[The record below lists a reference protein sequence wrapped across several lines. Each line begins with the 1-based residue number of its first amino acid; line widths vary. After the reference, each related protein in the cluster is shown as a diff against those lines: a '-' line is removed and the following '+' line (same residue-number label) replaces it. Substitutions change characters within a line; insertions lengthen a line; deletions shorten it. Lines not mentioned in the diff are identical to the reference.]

1 MTISNKFSDM
11 KNSEFH
17 EFFVEE
23 LRDIYG
29 AELSLVKALPK
40 MQEAST
46 SEELAAAFYKHASD
60 TELHIEN
67 LERIF
72 DLLDE
77 ESDSKKCKAMEGLI
91 EEAEAIISD
100 TEKNSYTR
108 DAALILAAQ
117 KVEHYEIAT
126 YGTLK
131 TFARHMGH
139 TEVAELLERTLTNEK
154 MTDET
159 LTEIAEDFVNSQAA
173 TE

>member
-11 KNSEFH
+11 QNSEFH
-17 EFFVEE
+17 QFFVEE

-29 AELSLVKALPK
+29 AELSLIKALPK

-46 SEELAAAFYKHASD
+46 SEELAAAFYKHTSD
-60 TELHIEN
+60 TQLHIEN

-91 EEAEAIISD
+91 EEAESIISD

-131 TFARHMGH
+131 TFARNMGH
-139 TEVAELLERTLTNEK
+139 TEVAELLERTLANEK
-154 MTDET
+154 MTDEA
-159 LTEIAEDFVNSQAA
+159 LTELAEDFVNSQAA

>member
-1 MTISNKFSDM
+1 MAVPNKLSNM
-11 KNSEFH
+11 QNSEFH
-17 EFFVEE
+17 QFFVEE

-40 MQEAST
+40 MQDAST
-46 SEELAAAFYKHASD
+46 SEELAAAFYKHAAD
-60 TELHIEN
+60 TKLHIEN

-131 TFARHMGH
+131 TFARNMGH
-139 TEVAELLERTLTNEK
+139 GEVASLLERTLSNER

-159 LTEIAEDFVNSQAA
+159 LTEIAEDFINSQAA